1 MVVQPSWDYWKQH
14 QQSTKGMFLVIQWLR
29 LPTSNAR
36 GADLILGASKIPHA
50 AWYGQKKFLI
60 KKNSIKKQD
69 KWFSLG
75 FLDSRGVKDVTDRCP
90 VVWAVNTEFEVT
102 TELASKVYV
111 KPQQE
116 TVFSNLR
123 KHQVSITWSRICW
136 RILQVMVAKNM
147 YTTEK
152 GLLDKLT
159 KPVKM

>member
-1 MVVQPSWDYWKQH
+1 MQGVQIWSLVQVWSHMLLGTAK
-14 QQSTKGMFLVIQWLR
+14 KIFL
-29 LPTSNAR
+29 
-36 GADLILGASKIPHA
+36 
-50 AWYGQKKFLI
+50 
-60 KKNSIKKQD
+60 IKKQD

-75 FLDSRGVKDVTDRCP
+75 FLDSRGDKDVTDHCP
-90 VVWAVNTEFEVT
+90 VVWAVNTEFEAT
-102 TELASKVYV
+102 TELASKKVYV

-123 KHQVSITWSRICW
+123 KYQVSITWSRICW

-147 YTTEK
+147 CRTEK